1 MTEWKPYVPPAGAQ
15 PQEVEPMWTEPY
27 EAIALG
33 DDYETLVASAGEKRF
48 DRTFNNRLF
57 AHPDGGWVSVTSL
70 DDDFHSM
77 RVALRID
84 EAGTIVE
91 AAGKMLRRPY
101 DMCPRALESLRGLV
115 GASLARPSSHRQ
127 IKDRVPRTEGCLHVV
142 DMVEIAFRAFRI
154 AKGHDIPEDY
164 AGENTRRML
173 LTMLPQM
180 RDTCV
185 SFAIKRD
192 R

>member
-1 MTEWKPYVPPAGAQ
+1 MTEWTPYVPADDAKRDL
-15 PQEVEPMWTEPY
+15 VEPLWTDLY
-27 EAIALG
+27 EAVELG
-33 DDYETLVASAGEKRF
+33 DDYERLVSEAGDKRF
-48 DRTFNNRLF
+48 DRTFHNELF
-57 AHPDGGWVSVTSL
+57 LHPDGGWVSVTSL

-77 RVALRID
+77 RVALRIAD
-84 EAGTIVE
+84 DGTIVE

-101 DMCPRALESLRGLV
+101 DTCPRALETLRHLV

-154 AKGHDIPEDY
+154 AKGHDIPPGY
-164 AGENTRRML
+164 AGEGTRKML
-173 LTMLPQM
+173 LELLPNM
-180 RDTCV
+180 RNTCV

-192 R
+192 

>member
-1 MTEWKPYVPPAGAQ
+1 MTGEWKPYVPPAGTT
-15 PQEVEPMWTEPY
+15 PQDVEPLWTEPY
-27 EAIALG
+27 VASELG
-33 DDYETLVASAGEKRF
+33 DDYDRLVASAGEKRF
-48 DRTFNNRLF
+48 DRQFHNQLF
-57 AHPDGGWVSVTSL
+57 TLPDGGWVSVTSL

-77 RVALRID
+77 RVALHID
-84 EAGTIVE
+84 ESGTIVA
-91 AAGKMLRRPY
+91 AAGRMLRRPY
-101 DMCPRALESLRGLV
+101 DMCPRALESLRNLI

-142 DMVEIAFRAFRI
+142 DMVEISFRAFRI

-180 RDTCV
+180 RNTCV
-185 SFAIKRD
+185 SFAVKKN
-192 R
+192 